1 MMAATQGI
9 LIPLPTPLVRAV
21 MLLCASLAVLG
32 AAALI
37 SPSSSQATVPV
48 ATQVQA
54 PALLA
59 SVAPARSAATTAQ
72 ASAAPALDATNS
84 AVTFVG
90 TLQGIDYTADVFMT
104 STGPRFS
111 VADSQGTVL
120 VELATLD
127 ELRAQHP
134 FAAALIE
141 SGTILPAGP
150 ASSAAPTT
158 P

>member
-9 LIPLPTPLVRAV
+9 LIPLPTPLVRAG
-21 MLLCASLAVLG
+21 MLLCAGLSVLG

-37 SPSSSQATVPV
+37 SPSDSQATVPT
-48 ATQVQA
+48 AQSSS
-54 PALLA
+54 PAQPSTANLAAGAA
-59 SVAPARSAATTAQ
+59 SVRAHAEPSE
-72 ASAAPALDATNS
+72 PVDANAET
-84 AVTFVG
+84 VTFVG

-111 VADSQGTVL
+111 VADAQGTQLAEL
-120 VELATLD
+120 VTLD

-141 SGTILPAGP
+141 SGSILPVGP
-150 ASSAAPTT
+150 ATDASPTT